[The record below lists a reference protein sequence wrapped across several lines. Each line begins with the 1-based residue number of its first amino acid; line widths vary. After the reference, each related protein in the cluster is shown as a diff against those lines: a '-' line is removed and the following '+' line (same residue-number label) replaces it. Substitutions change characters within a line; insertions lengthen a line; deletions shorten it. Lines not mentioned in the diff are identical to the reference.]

1 MKKILLILALLI
13 TASQLKA
20 QEDPKLH
27 FGLKVFPSLA
37 WIKTDT
43 KGLNS
48 DGTKFGFGYGLMTEF
63 KFSDNY
69 YFATGID
76 ITYRGGNLKYSNS
89 LNDSTTATVETN
101 STLQYVELPIT
112 LKLKTNEIGQ
122 FTYFL
127 QFGVAPGINI
137 RAKADTKTTTQIGS
151 HPVSLVEVNGV
162 DIKDDIN
169 ILNLSMIISAGL
181 EYNLSGTT
189 NFLTAVTFNNGFLD
203 VFDGD
208 AIKGNTNFLAL
219 TLGILF

>member
-27 FGLKVFPSLA
+27 FGLKVSPSLA

-43 KGLNS
+43 KGLNI

-63 KFSDNY
+63 RFSKQY
-69 YFATGID
+69 YFATGVD
-76 ITYRGGNLKYSNS
+76 ITYRGGSLKESNS
-89 LNDSTTATVETN
+89 NYDTTTTIEKKY
-101 STLQYVELPIT
+101 TLQYVELPIT
-112 LKLKTNEIGQ
+112 MKLKTNEIGQ

-137 RAKADTKTTTQIGS
+137 RAKADTMTTTQIGS
-151 HPVSLVEVNGV
+151 LPVSLVEENGV

-203 VFDGD
+203 IFDGN

>member
-1 MKKILLILALLI
+1 MKKILLILTLLMMV
-13 TASQLKA
+13 SNLKA
-20 QEDPKLH
+20 QEDPKMH
-27 FGLKVFPSLA
+27 FGLKVAPSLT

-43 KGLNS
+43 KGLTS
-48 DGTKFGFGYGLMTEF
+48 EGTKFGFGYGLMTEF
-63 KFSDNY
+63 RFSKQY
-69 YFATGID
+69 YFATGVD
-76 ITYRGGNLKYSNS
+76 ITYRGGNLKESNS
-89 LNDSTTATVETN
+89 NYDTTTTVEKN
-101 STLQYVELPIT
+101 YTLQYVELPIT
-112 LKLKTNEIGQ
+112 MKLKTNEIGHYV
-122 FTYFL
+122 YFL

-137 RAKADTKTTTQIGS
+137 RAKGDTKTTTQIGS
-151 HPVSLVEVNGV
+151 HPVSLEEENGV